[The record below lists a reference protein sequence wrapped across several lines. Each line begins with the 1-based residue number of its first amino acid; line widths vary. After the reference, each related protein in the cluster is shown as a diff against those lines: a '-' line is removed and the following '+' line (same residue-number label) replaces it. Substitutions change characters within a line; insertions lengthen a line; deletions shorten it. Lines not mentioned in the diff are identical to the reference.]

1 MPTFQSPAESQ
12 DNEVVL
18 GFDSAR
24 FLVRTQQ
31 SLNSVRNRHRTMAL
45 SENERF
51 HLKKIVKEL
60 DSYSARHTE
69 FVTVYV
75 PSGYDLNKIIQHLQ
89 QEQGTA
95 TNIKSAQTRKNVID
109 ALERMIVHL
118 RLFKGTPKNG
128 LAVFSGNVAAREG
141 ASDVR
146 VWAIEPPVPIQT
158 RIYRCDKNFQLDIL
172 RDMLEAK
179 EAYGM
184 IVLDSRDAIIAI
196 LKGKTIIPLVSTHS
210 HVPGKMKAGG
220 QSSVRFA
227 RNREIAVNEHFK
239 KVADLVKD
247 QFLRMEG
254 LKGIL
259 VGGPGPTKYDFVDS
273 GHITEEVKKKIIAIK
288 DLSYT
293 EEFGLEE
300 LLEKSQDVLAQEE
313 VIEEKKLV
321 SKFLET
327 LAIKPNMVTYGEQN
341 TLKALEMGAVATLL
355 LSDALD
361 EQKIE
366 QFESTAKAFST
377 EIRIVSTETREG
389 VQLRDIGKIGAMLRY
404 PIE

>member
-1 MPTFQSPAESQ
+1 MS
-12 DNEVVL
+12 
-18 GFDSAR
+18 
-24 FLVRTQQ
+24 
-31 SLNSVRNRHRTMAL
+31 L

-60 DSYSARHTE
+60 DSYSAPHTE

-75 PSGYDLNKIIQHLQ
+75 PAGYDLNKVIQHLQ

-95 TNIKSAQTRKNVID
+95 TNIKSAQTRNNVID

-128 LAVFSGNVAAREG
+128 LAVFSGNVAVRQG
-141 ASDVR
+141 SSDVR
-146 VWAIEPPVPIQT
+146 VWAVEPPIPIQT

-172 RDMLEAK
+172 RGMLEAK
-179 EAYGM
+179 ESYGM
-184 IVLDSRDAIIAI
+184 IVIDSRDATIAL

-220 QSSVRFA
+220 QSSIRFA

-239 KVADLVKD
+239 KVAEILKD
-247 QFLRMEG
+247 QFLTMEG

-259 VGGPGPTKYDFVDS
+259 VGGPGPTKYDFVES
-273 GHITEEVKKKIIAIK
+273 GQITNEVKKKIIAIK

-293 EEFGLEE
+293 EEFGLQE
-300 LLEKSQDVLAQEE
+300 LLDKSQDVLAHED
-313 VIEEKKLV
+313 VAEEKKLV

-327 LAIKPNMVTYGEQN
+327 LATKPDMVTYGEAN
-341 TLKALEMGAVATLL
+341 TLKALELGAVNILL
-355 LSDALD
+355 LSEALD

-366 QFESTAKAFST
+366 QFEITAKAFST
-377 EIRIVSTETREG
+377 EIKIISTETREG
-389 VQLRDIGKIGAMLRY
+389 AQLRDIGKIGAMLRY
-404 PIE
+404 PLVT

>member
-1 MPTFQSPAESQ
+1 MQNQANYKSGIISEP
-12 DNEVVL
+12 
-18 GFDSAR
+18 
-24 FLVRTQQ
+24 
-31 SLNSVRNRHRTMAL
+31 LNNLQTVNKNMSIT
-45 SENERF
+45 ENEKF
-51 HLKKIVKEL
+51 HLKKFVKEL

-69 FVTVYV
+69 FVTIYV
-75 PSGYDLNKIIQHLQ
+75 PAGYDLNKIIQHLQ

-118 RLFKGTPKNG
+118 KLFKGTPKNG
-128 LAVFSGNVAAREG
+128 LAAFSGNVAAREG
-141 ASDVR
+141 QSDVK
-146 VWAIEPPVPIQT
+146 VWTIEPPIPIQT

-172 RDMLEAK
+172 REMLEAK

-184 IVLDSRDAIIAI
+184 VVLDARDAIIAL
-196 LKGKTIIPLVSTHS
+196 LKGKSIVPLVSTHS
-210 HVPGKMKAGG
+210 HIPGKMKAGG

-239 KVADLVKD
+239 KVADMMKD
-247 QFLRMEG
+247 QFLKMEG

-259 VGGPGPTKYDFVDS
+259 VGGPGPTKYDFVES
-273 GHITEEVKKKIIAIK
+273 GQITQEVKKKIITIK

-300 LLEKSQDVLAQEE
+300 LLEKCQDVLSQEE
-313 VIEEKKLV
+313 VAEEKKLV

-327 LAIKPNMVTYGEQN
+327 LAIKPEMVTYGEAN

-355 LSDALD
+355 LSESLD

-366 QFESTAKAFST
+366 QFEITAKAFST
-377 EIRIVSTETREG
+377 EVKIISTETREG
-389 VQLRDIGKIGAMLRY
+389 AQLRDIGKIGALLRY
-404 PIE
+404 PIA

>member
-1 MPTFQSPAESQ
+1 MSI
-12 DNEVVL
+12 
-18 GFDSAR
+18 
-24 FLVRTQQ
+24 
-31 SLNSVRNRHRTMAL
+31 

-51 HLKKIVKEL
+51 HLKKVIKEL

-75 PSGYDLNKIIQHLQ
+75 PVGYDLNKIIQHLQ

-118 RLFKGTPKNG
+118 KLFKATPKNG
-128 LAVFSGNVAAREG
+128 MAAFSGNVAAREG

-146 VWAIEPPVPIQT
+146 VWTIEPPIPIQT

-172 RDMLEAK
+172 RSMLEAK

-184 IVLDSRDAIIAI
+184 IVIDSRDAAIAV
-196 LKGKTIIPLVSTHS
+196 LKGKTIIPLIETHS

-227 RNREIAVNEHFK
+227 RNREIAVNGHFK
-239 KVADLVKD
+239 KVADIVKD
-247 QFLRMEG
+247 QFLSMEG

-259 VGGPGPTKYDFVDS
+259 VGGPGPTKYDFVES
-273 GHITEEVKKKIIAIK
+273 GQITNELKKKIIAIK
-288 DLSYT
+288 DLGYT
-293 EEFGLEE
+293 GSFGLEE
-300 LLEKSQDVLAQEE
+300 LLEKSQDVLAHED
-313 VIEEKKLV
+313 VAEEKKLV
-321 SKFLET
+321 SRFLEM
-327 LAIKPNMVTYGEQN
+327 LAIKPELVRYGEAN
-341 TLKALEMGAVATLL
+341 TLKALEMGAVDILL
-355 LSDALD
+355 LSEALD

-366 QFESTAKAFST
+366 QFEITAKAFST
-377 EIRIVSTETREG
+377 TIKIISTETREG
-389 VQLRDIGKIGAMLRY
+389 AQLRDIGKIGAILRY

>member
-1 MPTFQSPAESQ
+1 
-12 DNEVVL
+12 
-18 GFDSAR
+18 
-24 FLVRTQQ
+24 
-31 SLNSVRNRHRTMAL
+31 MAL
-45 SENERF
+45 TENERF
-51 HLKKIVKEL
+51 HLKKFVKEL

-75 PSGYDLNKIIQHLQ
+75 PTGYDLNKIIQHLM

-95 TNIKSAQTRKNVID
+95 TNIKSAQTKKNVID
-109 ALERMIVHL
+109 ALERMVVHL
-118 RLFKGTPKNG
+118 RLYKGTPKNG

-141 ASDVR
+141 ATDVK
-146 VWAIEPPVPIQT
+146 VWSIEPAVPIQT
-158 RIYRCDKNFQLDIL
+158 RMYRCDKNFQLDLL
-172 RDMLEAK
+172 RDMLEIK
-179 EAYGM
+179 EMYGM
-184 IVLDSRDAIIAI
+184 VVLDARDAMLAL
-196 LKGKTIIPLVSTHS
+196 LKGKSIVVLVSTHS

-227 RNREIAVNEHFK
+227 RNREIAVHDHFK
-239 KVADLVKD
+239 KVAEIMKE
-247 QFLRMEG
+247 QFLKLEG

-273 GHITEEVKKKIIAIK
+273 GVITADVKNKIITIK

-300 LLEKSQDVLAQEE
+300 LLEKSQDVLAQEG
-313 VIEEKKLV
+313 VAEEKKLV
-321 SKFLET
+321 SKFLEM
-327 LAIKPNMVTYGEQN
+327 LAIKPNMVTYGEKN

-355 LSDALD
+355 LSEVLD

-366 QFESTAKAFST
+366 QFEITAKTFST
-377 EIRIVSTETREG
+377 EIKIISVETREG

-404 PIE
+404 PVE